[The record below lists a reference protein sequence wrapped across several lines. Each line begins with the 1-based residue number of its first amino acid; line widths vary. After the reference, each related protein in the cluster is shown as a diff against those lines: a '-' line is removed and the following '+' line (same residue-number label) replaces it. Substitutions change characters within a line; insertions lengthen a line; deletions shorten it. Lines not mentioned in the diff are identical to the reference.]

1 MLCLFVAM
9 TQSTV
14 EVCILMPWLTKSCM
28 IHPHRNNNE
37 RAGDVVCDIERV
49 TLVTGPGFIYIRIK
63 AEARGGHRLFTHHSS
78 GILQPR
84 RLNIYTEILG
94 SFFQSFRSLWDVIFS
109 YLFQDLIWKLSN
121 NLSRVIWEI
130 ARQRPGI
137 NPHWPKLVGVQVQDL
152 RRQHPVWSKPWEMM
166 VNQMYISS
174 NILIINKVCKQ
185 CIPGTAAHC
194 HLQHSWLTQ
203 NAHTWQTA
211 FVYIGH
217 CHHHR
222 WFLKL
227 LHCPLLCRKTFL
239 YTLH

>member
-1 MLCLFVAM
+1 MLCLI
-9 TQSTV
+9 STLHQ
-14 EVCILMPWLTKSCM
+14 ESHCS
-28 IHPHRNNNE
+28 
-37 RAGDVVCDIERV
+37 
-49 TLVTGPGFIYIRIK
+49 LVLASFTS
-63 AEARGGHRLFTHHSS
+63 ESRLRPETAIAYLPITAQEF
-78 GILQPR
+78 LQPR

-109 YLFQDLIWKLSN
+109 YLINIFQDLIWKLSN

-130 ARQRPGI
+130 ARQSPGI

-194 HLQHSWLTQ
+194 PLQHSWLSQ

-217 CHHHR
+217 CHQHL

-227 LHCPLLCRKTFL
+227 LHCPLLCRKTFS
-239 YTLH
+239 YA